1 MAVSSTNFV
10 SALGTGSG
18 IDIKALATSLVDAER
33 KPKADLIQG
42 SIDKSKNRVS
52 GYTATQLAV
61 NELQKAFD
69 GLKSESDFRSFKLTN
84 SQPST
89 FNATVAGSARAGG
102 YEIAV
107 TRIAQGQRSVS
118 AAFSKDQSLNSAPFN
133 VSISVG
139 TGATTTVQVNTP
151 TPEGLVS
158 AINAANLSVTASIV
172 NTGAASTPNRIV
184 LTGPTGAANSF
195 TVTSTAS
202 TGLGFVTPVN
212 PQTVQ
217 LPERAA
223 VDASFVVD
231 GITLER
237 SSNQI
242 SDAITGLTLN
252 LSGPTSGT
260 ALLSVAQD
268 TAPVKDKIKSIV
280 TAYNDLQEI
289 LDAALNKD
297 SKVTNIGGSLVG
309 DSTIR
314 NIRSQVRDIV
324 MPSVA
329 SGVSV
334 SHLRDLGL
342 FIDNDGRMKF
352 SSLTQGTATSAP
364 QRRVGDEAD
373 LDKALASRFSEVVQ
387 FFAGSASDGSAKT
400 ASDRLSGSGIYV
412 DSVASPSSPK
422 KLLSSLIQGASLR
435 IVNDNNRLADLQ
447 RRMELLLERYTKQFA
462 IMDTLVGESRS
473 TRSSVENS
481 FKGMSSSR

>member
-18 IDIKALATSLVDAER
+18 IDIKALAQSLVDAER
-33 KPKADLIQG
+33 KPKEQLIQV
-42 SIDKSKNRVS
+42 SIDKSKNKVA

-61 NELQKAFD
+61 TELQKAFD
-69 GLKSESDFRSFKLTN
+69 GLKSESDFRSLKLTN
-84 SQPST
+84 SQPSAFT
-89 FNATVAGSARAGG
+89 ATVSGVARTGG
-102 YEIAV
+102 YEISV
-107 TRIAQGQRSVS
+107 TQVAQGQRSVS
-118 AAFSKDQSLNSAPFN
+118 RAFSSGQALDTGPFDI
-133 VSISVG
+133 SILVG
-139 TGATTTVQVNTP
+139 TGTTSTVRVNTP

-158 AINAANLSVTASIV
+158 AINAANLTVTASIV
-172 NTGAASTPNRIV
+172 NTGDPTTPVRVV

-195 TVTSTAS
+195 TVTSTAA
-202 TGLGFVTPVN
+202 TGLGFVTPVAA
-212 PQTVQ
+212 PAQ

-223 VDASFVVD
+223 ANAMFSVD
-231 GITLER
+231 GIAMQR
-237 SSNQI
+237 ASNQV
-242 SDAITGLTLN
+242 SDAMPGLTLN
-252 LSGPTSGT
+252 LSAPTTGAAT
-260 ALLSVAQD
+260 LSVAQD
-268 TAPVKDKIKSIV
+268 TATVKDKIKAIA

-297 SKVTNIGGSLVG
+297 SKVESIGGSLVG

-329 SGVSV
+329 SGGGV

-342 FIDNDGRMKF
+342 FIDTDGRMKF
-352 SSLTQGTATSAP
+352 SSFVEGTATSAP
-364 QRRVGDEAD
+364 QRRIGDESD
-373 LDKALASRFSEVVQ
+373 LDKALATRFSEVVQ
-387 FFAGSASDGSAKT
+387 LFAGTASDGFGKT

-435 IVNDNNRLADLQ
+435 IVNDNSRLADLQ
-447 RRMELLLERYTKQFA
+447 RRMETLLERYTKQFA

-481 FKGMSSSR
+481 FKGMSASR

>member
-18 IDIKALATSLVDAER
+18 IDIKALAQSLVDAER
-33 KPKADLIQG
+33 KPKQELIQV
-42 SIDKSKNRVS
+42 SIDKSKSKVS

-69 GLKSESDFRSFKLTN
+69 GLKSESDFRSFKLSN
-84 SQPST
+84 SQPSAVT
-89 FNATVAGSARAGG
+89 ASVAGAARTGG

-107 TRIAQGQRSVS
+107 TQVAQGQRSVS
-118 AAFSKDQSLNSAPFN
+118 SAFSTGQALHTGPFD
-133 VSISVG
+133 VSIRVG
-139 TGATTTVQVNTP
+139 TGTTTTVRVNTP

-158 AINAANLSVTASIV
+158 AINAANLTVTASIV
-172 NTGAASTPNRIV
+172 NTGDPTTPNRVV

-195 TVTSTAS
+195 TVTSTA
-202 TGLGFVTPVN
+202 TTALGYVTPVN

-223 VDASFVVD
+223 ANAMFSVD
-231 GITLER
+231 GIAMQR
-237 SSNQI
+237 ASNQV

-252 LSGPTSGT
+252 LSAPTTG
-260 ALLSVAQD
+260 AAVLSVSQD
-268 TAPVKDKIKSIV
+268 TAPVKEKIKAIV

-297 SKVTNIGGSLVG
+297 SKVESIGGSLVG

-329 SGVSV
+329 SGGGV

-342 FIDNDGRMKF
+342 FIDSDGRMKF
-352 SSLTQGTATSAP
+352 SSFVEGTATSAP
-364 QRRVGDEAD
+364 QRRIGDESD
-373 LDKALASRFSEVVQ
+373 LDKALATRFSEVVQ
-387 FFAGSASDGSAKT
+387 LFAGSATDGFAKT
-400 ASDRLSGSGIYV
+400 ASDRLSGSGMYV
-412 DSVASPSSPK
+412 DSVVSPSSPK
-422 KLLSSLIQGASLR
+422 KLLLSLVQGASQR
-435 IVNDNNRLADLQ
+435 IVNDNSRMADLQ
-447 RRMELLLERYTKQFA
+447 RRMETLLERYTKQFA

-481 FKGMSSSR
+481 FKGMSASR

>member
-18 IDIKALATSLVDAER
+18 IDIKALAQSLVDAER
-33 KPKADLIQG
+33 KPKEELIQV
-42 SIDKSKNRVS
+42 SIDKSKNKVA

-61 NELQKAFD
+61 TELQKAFD
-69 GLKSESDFRSFKLTN
+69 GLKSESDFRSLKLTN
-84 SQPST
+84 SQPSAFT
-89 FNATVAGSARAGG
+89 ATVSGVARTGG
-102 YEIAV
+102 YEISV
-107 TRIAQGQRSVS
+107 TQVAQGQRSVS
-118 AAFSKDQSLNSAPFN
+118 TAFSSGQALDTGPFD
-133 VSISVG
+133 VSIRVG
-139 TGATTTVQVNTP
+139 TGTTNTLRVNTP

-158 AINAANLSVTASIV
+158 AINAANLTVTASIV
-172 NTGAASTPNRIV
+172 NTGYPTTPVRVV

-195 TVTSTAS
+195 TVTSTAA
-202 TGLGFVTPVN
+202 TGLGFVTPVAA
-212 PQTVQ
+212 PAQ
-217 LPERAA
+217 LPELAA
-223 VDASFVVD
+223 ANAMFSVD
-231 GITLER
+231 GIGMQR
-237 SSNQI
+237 ASNQV
-242 SDAITGLTLN
+242 SDAMPGLTLN
-252 LSGPTSGT
+252 LSAPTT
-260 ALLSVAQD
+260 AAATLSVAQD
-268 TAPVKDKIKSIV
+268 TATVKDKIKAIA

-297 SKVTNIGGSLVG
+297 SKVESIGGSLVG

-329 SGVSV
+329 SGGGV

-342 FIDNDGRMKF
+342 FIDTDGRMKF
-352 SSLTQGTATSAP
+352 SSFVEGTATSAP
-364 QRRVGDEAD
+364 QRRIGDESD
-373 LDKALASRFSEVVQ
+373 LDKALATRFSEVVQ
-387 FFAGSASDGSAKT
+387 LFAGTASDGFGKT

-435 IVNDNNRLADLQ
+435 IVNDNSRLADLQ
-447 RRMELLLERYTKQFA
+447 RRMETLLERYTKQFA

-481 FKGMSSSR
+481 FKGMSASR

>member
-18 IDIKALATSLVDAER
+18 IDIKALAQSLVDAER

-52 GYTATQLAV
+52 GYTAAQLAV
-61 NELQKAFD
+61 TELQNAFD
-69 GLKSESDFRSFKLTN
+69 GLKSDSDFRIFKLSN
-84 SQPST
+84 SQPSAFT
-89 FNATVAGSARAGG
+89 AAASGGAQAGG
-102 YEIAV
+102 YEIGV

-118 AAFSKDQSLNSAPFN
+118 AAFSAGQALDTGPFD
-133 VSISVG
+133 VSIRVG
-139 TGATTTVQVNTP
+139 TGTTTVVRVNSP
-151 TPEGLVS
+151 SPEGLVS
-158 AINAANLSVTASIV
+158 AINAAKLSVTASIV
-172 NTGAASTPNRIV
+172 NTGDPSTPNRIV
-184 LTGPTGAANSF
+184 LTGPTGAANTF
-195 TVTSTAS
+195 TVSSTAS

-212 PQTVQ
+212 AQTVQ

-223 VDASFVVD
+223 VDALFTVD
-231 GITLER
+231 GISLQR
-237 SSNQI
+237 SSNQV
-242 SDAITGLTLN
+242 SDAIPGVTLN
-252 LSGPTSGT
+252 LAGPTSGT
-260 ALLSVAQD
+260 SLLSIGQD
-268 TAPVKDKIKSIV
+268 TAPVKEKIKAIV

-297 SKVTNIGGSLVG
+297 SKVENIGGSLVG

-314 NIRSQVRDIV
+314 NIRSQVREIV
-324 MPSVA
+324 MPSTA
-329 SGVSV
+329 SGSGI
-334 SHLRDLGL
+334 SHLRDLGI
-342 FIDNDGRMKF
+342 FIDTDGRMKF
-352 SSLTQGTATSAP
+352 SSLAEGTATSAP

-373 LDKALASRFSEVVQ
+373 FDKALATRFSEVVQ
-387 FFAGSASDGSAKT
+387 LFAGTAADGFAKT

-435 IVNDNNRLADLQ
+435 IVNDNNRMADLQ

-481 FKGMSSSR
+481 FKGMSGSR

>member
-18 IDIKALATSLVDAER
+18 IDIKALAQSLVDAER
-33 KPKADLIQG
+33 KPKADSIQS

-69 GLKSESDFRSFKLTN
+69 GLKGESDFRSVKLAN
-84 SQPST
+84 SQPSGFT
-89 FNATVAGSARAGG
+89 ATAAGAVRAGG

-107 TRIAQGQRSVS
+107 TRVAQGQRSVS
-118 AAFSKDQSLNSAPFN
+118 SAFSTGQALHAGPFD
-133 VSISVG
+133 VSIRVG
-139 TGATTTVQVNTP
+139 TGATTTVRVNTP

-158 AINAANLSVTASIV
+158 AINAANLTVTASIV
-172 NTGAASTPNRIV
+172 NTGDPTAPNRVV
-184 LTGPTGAANSF
+184 LTGPTGLANTF
-195 TVTSTAS
+195 TVTSTA
-202 TGLGFVTPVN
+202 TTALGFVTPVDS
-212 PQTVQ
+212 QTVQ

-223 VDASFVVD
+223 ANAVFSID
-231 GITLER
+231 GIAMQR
-237 SSNQI
+237 ASNQV
-242 SDAITGLTLN
+242 SDAIPGLTLN
-252 LSGPTSGT
+252 LSAPTTG
-260 ALLSVAQD
+260 AAILSVSQD
-268 TAPVKDKIKSIV
+268 TAPVKEKIKAIV

-297 SKVTNIGGSLVG
+297 SKVENIGGSLVG
-309 DSTIR
+309 DATIR
-314 NIRSQVRDIV
+314 NIRSQVREIV

-329 SGVSV
+329 SGGGI

-342 FIDNDGRMKF
+342 FIDTDGRMKF
-352 SSLTQGTATSAP
+352 SSLTEGTATSTP

-387 FFAGSASDGSAKT
+387 LFAGAGSDGFAKV
-400 ASDRLSGSGIYV
+400 AADRLSGSGIYV

-435 IVNDNNRLADLQ
+435 IMNDNNRMADLQ

>member
-1 MAVSSTNFV
+1 MTVSSTNFV

-18 IDIKALATSLVDAER
+18 IDIKALAKSLVDAER

-42 SIDKSKNRVS
+42 SIDKAKNRVS

-69 GLKSESDFRSFKLTN
+69 ALKSQSDFTSVKLTN
-84 SQPST
+84 SQPSAFT
-89 FNATVAGSARAGG
+89 ATAVGVVQTRG

-107 TRIAQGQRSVS
+107 TQVAQGQRSVS
-118 AAFSKDQSLNSAPFN
+118 SAFSTGQALHAGPFN
-133 VSISVG
+133 VSITVG
-139 TGATTTVQVNTP
+139 SGATSTVTVNTP

-158 AINAANLSVTASIV
+158 AINAAKLPVTASIV
-172 NTGAASTPNRIV
+172 NTGDPTTPNRVV
-184 LTGPTGAANSF
+184 LTGPTGVANSF
-195 TVTSTAS
+195 TVTSTA
-202 TGLGFVTPVN
+202 TTALGFVTPIN

-223 VDASFVVD
+223 SNAVFSID
-231 GITLER
+231 GIAMQR
-237 SSNQI
+237 ASSQV
-242 SDAITGLTLN
+242 SDAIPGLTLN
-252 LSGPTSGT
+252 LAGSTTGT
-260 ALLSVAQD
+260 ALLSVSQD
-268 TAPVKDKIKSIV
+268 AAPVKAKIKAIV

-297 SKVTNIGGSLVG
+297 SKVENIGGSLVG
-309 DSTIR
+309 DPTIR
-314 NIRSQVRDIV
+314 NIRSQIQEIV

-329 SGVSV
+329 SGAVI

-342 FIDNDGRMKF
+342 FIDTNGRMKF
-352 SSLTQGTATSAP
+352 SSLTEGTPTSAV

-373 LDKALASRFSEVVQ
+373 LDKALANRFSEVVQ
-387 FFAGSASDGSAKT
+387 LFAGANSDGFAKVG
-400 ASDRLSGSGIYV
+400 SDRLSGSGVYV

-422 KLLSSLIQGASLR
+422 KLLSSLIQGSSTR
-435 IVNDNNRLADLQ
+435 IVNDNKRMADLE
-447 RRMELLLERYTKQFA
+447 RRMALLLERYTKQFG

-481 FKGMSSSR
+481 FKGMSNNR